1 MKKIVVVVLTLLCF
15 SPSFAQKT
23 ITVLA
28 KGETSLEGVLPPDM
42 LYSFSAYKD
51 ATLIRKDGTENATRI
66 NFNLFTGDILFL
78 TPANQILVLAYPDEL
93 EEIDIEGDVW
103 LPIEGFFGEVIES
116 AGSVSLVRLKKT
128 RITDTRRESG
138 FGGMSST
145 TSTKSVTAFAAD
157 NRGNVALPVG
167 EYDFET
173 AVSFRLTTKSG
184 RIIVANAKGYRKV
197 FPEKKKQIKEYLK
210 TNPVDFKSEQDH
222 ARLINWIK
230 SMK

>member
-1 MKKIVVVVLTLLCF
+1 MKKLFVVVLTLFCF
-15 SPSFAQKT
+15 TSLFAQKE

-28 KGETSLEGVLPPDM
+28 KGETPLEGVLPPDM
-42 LYSFSAYKD
+42 LYSFSEYRE
-51 ATLIRKDGTENATRI
+51 ATLIRKDGTENTTRI

-93 EEIDIEGDVW
+93 EKIIIEGDVW
-103 LPIEGFFGEVIES
+103 LPMEGFFGEIIES
-116 AGSVSLVRLKKT
+116 AGSGSLVRLKKT

-173 AVSFRLTTKSG
+173 AVNFRLTNGKRTV
-184 RIIVANAKGYRKV
+184 VANAKGYSKI
-197 FPEKKKQIKEYLK
+197 FSEKKKQIKEYLK
-210 TNPVDFKSEQDH
+210 NNSVDFKSDEDQI
-222 ARLINWIK
+222 RLMNWIK
-230 SMK
+230 AL